1 MQYQSSIRDDNNDN
15 LVLPYHSVLTFIY
28 ICHVL
33 VRCASKNRSAFY
45 VSARS
50 VSIGNKCIHSFS
62 YATDFLC
69 ILLEVKVHWLQQPVS
84 LLYIS
89 IEKHRLSSRKRLL
102 CQQFRCYQANYPKY
116 LCMNDWLCVI
126 CRYSIISRF

>member
-1 MQYQSSIRDDNNDN
+1 MRYVGVKPSV
-15 LVLPYHSVLTFIY
+15 VLY
-28 ICHVL
+28 
-33 VRCASKNRSAFY
+33 
-45 VSARS
+45 
-50 VSIGNKCIHSFS
+50 NKCIHSFS
-62 YATDFLC
+62 YAIDFLC

-116 LCMNDWLCVI
+116 LCMNDWLYQQCVNLQI
-126 CRYSIISRF
+126 IRYFKVLVKVNIHVSFWYEKKD